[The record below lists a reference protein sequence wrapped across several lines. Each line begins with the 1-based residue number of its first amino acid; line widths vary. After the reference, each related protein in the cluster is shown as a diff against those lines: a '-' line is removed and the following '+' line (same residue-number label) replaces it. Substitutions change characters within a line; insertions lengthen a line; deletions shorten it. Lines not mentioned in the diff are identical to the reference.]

1 MRDFNIRDLTSDR
14 ISFNDITAMG
24 TVIVSHAV
32 DPMSEL
38 AYYRYLAGLGPRVV
52 LVASKDS
59 ALLHMVNEAHELGV
73 ETYTDPDHHLISQL
87 KQRWNLTPDNN
98 ILTRLLRFQILY
110 HDGREIG
117 AWHQP
122 VEDQWSHFLED
133 RRAVKSFINRFGV
146 FGVEWMK
153 SQDKD
158 THVMWSGQNQ
168 FAFARPINSP
178 GGEYDLFLKHYRL
191 MPNREM
197 EDILQRVAS

>member
-1 MRDFNIRDLTSDR
+1 MHDFNIRDLTSDR

-98 ILTRLLRFQILY
+98 ILARLLRFQILY

-122 VEDQWSHFLED
+122 VADQWSHFLED

>member
-1 MRDFNIRDLTSDR
+1 MHDFNIRDLTSDR

-98 ILTRLLRFQILY
+98 ILARLLRFQILY

-122 VEDQWSHFLED
+122 VVDQWSHFLED